1 MRRLWIMGLAL
12 ICASPAAAQQYQ
24 VGQHVEAYSPMAG
37 RWVTGTIARLDGN
50 RYMFQADD
58 HSLANDYWGVTPEQL
73 RPIGATP
80 NPPADATGRT
90 AGVPGGNYVPNRRSP
105 GPITEPAGGPAGNC
119 ATAGGGRSTVR
130 IAGTHPATLGGGIFP
145 NGGPLGTPGQTN
157 YMSNRNGQ
165 RSIVAVAPPGLGSPI
180 GRFNLMVGGTW
191 STASIR
197 DLGGGVT
204 ERTLEWNVPAQANV
218 LLINPDHTWYRKSG
232 SIRLS
237 GRWIDLGQNVVQL
250 IGYDGDDWTGSI
262 QRWNDGI
269 CRMEM
274 RGPLGQNEW
283 GRPF

>member
-1 MRRLWIMGLAL
+1 MKRIWLLLATL
-12 ICASPAAAQQYQ
+12 GWSGPAAAQHYQ

-37 RWVTGTIARLDGN
+37 RWVSGTIARLDGD

-58 HSLANDYWGVTPEQL
+58 HSLANDYWGVTPDQL
-73 RPIGATP
+73 RPVGAAAAG
-80 NPPADATGRT
+80 PAA
-90 AGVPGGNYVPNRRSP
+90 PGGA
-105 GPITEPAGGPAGNC
+105 GPVGTAAPPRAPDPQLPQAQPQAQAGNCGAADGGPA
-119 ATAGGGRSTVR
+119 TVR
-130 IAGTHPATLGGGIFP
+130 IAGTHPAPLGGGIFP
-145 NGGPLGTPGQTN
+145 NGSPLGTPGQTN
-157 YMSNRNGQ
+157 YLNNRNGQ

-197 DLGGGVT
+197 DLGGGVS
-204 ERTLEWNVPAQANV
+204 ERILEWNVPARANV
-218 LLINPDHTWYRKSG
+218 LLINADHSWYRKSG
-232 SIRLS
+232 STRLS

-283 GRPF
+283 GRRF

>member
-1 MRRLWIMGLAL
+1 MKRVWLLLVTLWWS
-12 ICASPAAAQQYQ
+12 SPSVAQQYQ

-37 RWVTGTIARLDGN
+37 RWVAGTIARLDGS

-58 HSLANDYWGVTPEQL
+58 HSLANDYWGVTPDQL
-73 RPIGATP
+73 RPVGAGTDAPGLAGQTP
-80 NPPADATGRT
+80 QPAPRGTEAAGR
-90 AGVPGGNYVPNRRSP
+90 PD
-105 GPITEPAGGPAGNC
+105 PAPTPQAQAPAGNC
-119 ATAGGGRSTVR
+119 GSAGGAHGTVR
-130 IAGTHPATLGGGIFP
+130 MTGARPAPLGGGIFP
-145 NGGPLGTPGQTN
+145 NGTPLGTPGQTN
-157 YMSNRNGQ
+157 YMNNRNGQ

-191 STASIR
+191 STATIR

-218 LLINPDHTWYRKSG
+218 LLINPDHSWFRKSG
-232 SIRLS
+232 STRLS